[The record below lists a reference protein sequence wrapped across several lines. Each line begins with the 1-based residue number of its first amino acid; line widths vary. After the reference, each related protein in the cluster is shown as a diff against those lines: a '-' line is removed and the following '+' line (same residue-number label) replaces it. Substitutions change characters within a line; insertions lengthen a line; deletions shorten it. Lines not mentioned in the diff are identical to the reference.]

1 MKGKPQTFEF
11 KPDRAALVD
20 KNTYNAWYAESIS
33 DPDGFWSKKAS
44 QFIEWFHPWDEV
56 TSGSPS
62 DEEGVQWF
70 SGGKLNVSYNCID
83 RHVLAG
89 HGNDVAIL
97 HEGNAGESKSITYAE
112 LLVEVSRLGNVLRKR
127 GVKKGD
133 RVCIYMPMVPE
144 AMYAML
150 ACARVGAVHSV
161 VFAGFSSD
169 ALAARI
175 IDAECNFVIT
185 ADIGMRGDKVIPL
198 KERVNEA
205 LARCPHVKYTLVLK
219 TSDARV
225 PAHDTDLDYRS
236 EVSEVSTECEPE
248 VMDSEAPL
256 FILYTSGSTG
266 KPKGVVHTTAGYLL
280 YAALSHSCAFDY
292 RPGDVYWCMA
302 DVGWITGHTYAV
314 YGPLSNRATC
324 VMFEGVPT
332 YPGPSRTWE
341 IVEKYKVSVLYSMPT
356 LLRSLRRFGDQHVH
370 HNRKSLRILG
380 SVGEPID
387 PETWH
392 WFFQVVGEGRC
403 PIVDTWWQT
412 ETGGFALLP
421 LPYAGPQKP
430 GYCMRPFFGIQP
442 LILDE
447 KGNEIKGTGAGSLV
461 LKGTWP
467 SMMRTL
473 WKDRDRFVDTYFKP
487 FKGYYTTGDGA
498 ERDEDGNFR
507 VTGRVDDAIN
517 VSGHLIGTAEIESVL
532 TEHPS
537 IVEAAVI
544 GIPHAIKGE
553 AIYAFVILAQN
564 INETQELSEEL
575 NSLVCLRIGA
585 FAKPDTVSIVS
596 GLPKTRSGKIMRR
609 VLRKIVTY
617 QSDDLGDLSTLADQE
632 PIEALL
638 QQFKK

>member
-1 MKGKPQTFEF
+1 MKEKPETYEF
-11 KPDRAALVD
+11 KPDRAPLVD
-20 KNTYNAWYAESIS
+20 KNTYDAWYAESIS
-33 DPDGFWSKKAS
+33 DPDSFWSKKAS
-44 QFIEWFHPWDEV
+44 QFIDWFHPWDEV
-56 TSGSPS
+56 TSGSP
-62 DEEGVQWF
+62 DDDEGVQWF
-70 SGGKLNVSYNCID
+70 NGGQLNVSYNCID

-89 HGNDVAIL
+89 HGQDVALL
-97 HEGNAGESKSITYAE
+97 HEGNNGETKSINYKE
-112 LLVEVSRLGNVLRKR
+112 LLDEVSLLGNVLRKR

-161 VFAGFSSD
+161 VFAGFSSE

-175 IDAECNFVIT
+175 KDAECSFIIT
-185 ADIGMRGDKVIPL
+185 ADVGVRGDKVIPL
-198 KERVNEA
+198 KERVDQA
-205 LARCPHVKYTLVLK
+205 LLQCPDVMHTLVLK
-219 TSDARV
+219 TLDNSV
-225 PAHDTDLDYRS
+225 PTHYTDLDYRY
-236 EVSEVSTECEPE
+236 EVSQVSTQCEPE

-280 YAALSHSCAFDY
+280 YAAFSHACAFDY

-302 DVGWITGHTYAV
+302 DIGWITGHTYAV
-314 YGPLSNRATC
+314 YGPLCNRATC

-332 YPGPSRTWE
+332 YPNPSRTWE
-341 IVEKYKVSVLYSMPT
+341 IVEKHKVSVLYSMPT
-356 LLRSLRRFGDQHVH
+356 LLRSLRRFGDQHVYH
-370 HNRKSLRILG
+370 DRSSLRILG

-387 PETWH
+387 PETWY
-392 WFFQVVGEGRC
+392 WFLNVIGEDRC

-421 LPYAGPQKP
+421 LPWSGPQKP

-447 KGNEIKGTGAGSLV
+447 KGNEIQGKGAGSLV

-473 WKDRDRFVDTYFKP
+473 WKDSGRYADTYFKP
-487 FKGYYTTGDGA
+487 FKGFYFTGDGA
-498 ERDEDGNFR
+498 ERDEDGNLR

-517 VSGHLIGTAEIESVL
+517 VSGHLIGTAELESAL
-532 TEHPS
+532 TEHS
-537 IVEAAVI
+537 FIVEAAVI
-544 GIPHAIKGE
+544 GVPHSIKGE

-564 INETQELSEEL
+564 VVETKELLDEL
-575 NSLVCLRIGA
+575 NSLVCLKIGS
-585 FAKPDTVSIVS
+585 FAKLDTISVVS

-617 QSDDLGDLSTLADQE
+617 QSDDLGDLSTLADPE
-632 PIEALL
+632 PIEDLL
-638 QQFKK
+638 QQFQK